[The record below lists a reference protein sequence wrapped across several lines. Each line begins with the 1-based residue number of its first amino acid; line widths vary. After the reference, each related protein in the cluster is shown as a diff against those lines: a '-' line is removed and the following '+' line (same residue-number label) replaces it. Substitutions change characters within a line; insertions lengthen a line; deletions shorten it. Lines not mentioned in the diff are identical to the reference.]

1 MTAPSTTSSNSQ
13 NTTMNSL
20 QQTPTTATQSSSS
33 KKTVRFQE
41 DEPPTVLLIEEICEL
56 PVLDIWFTADDYFDM
71 KAKTRYDAKEWRKKG
86 FGLLLKETF
95 ENPAD
100 TAQEYLNAFCMLDV
114 DMSRRGMERHLSRKH
129 GEERSDVK
137 DRARYC
143 VLSAQR
149 RMRRQGMKPAE
160 LQDHLA
166 LIYHDATRPAKI
178 FARRIAKA
186 DELAARNESD
196 NTLALDILDQMGVG
210 PRSGRMERRLSNLS
224 IRSGS
229 TYDSIKSWGSA
240 KYGFGTHREV
250 NDPLGRAAPPPP
262 SLGKA
267 RCPGS
272 PATAME
278 ECYAAMA

>member
-1 MTAPSTTSSNSQ
+1 MTAAAKSTT
-13 NTTMNSL
+13 TTTKSL
-20 QQTPTTATQSSSS
+20 
-33 KKTVRFQE
+33 RFSE
-41 DEPPTVLLIEEICEL
+41 ANPSILLIETIDEL
-56 PVLDIWFTADDYFDM
+56 PVRDIWFAPDDYFDM

-100 TAQEYLNAFCMLDV
+100 GTQEFLNAFCLLDET
-114 DMSRRGMERHLSRKH
+114 MSRRGMERHLSRKH
-129 GEERSDVK
+129 GEERSDLK

-143 VLSAQR
+143 VLSNQR
-149 RMRRQGMKPAE
+149 RMKRQGMKFSE
-160 LQDHLA
+160 LSDHLA

-178 FARRIAKA
+178 FARRMAKA
-186 DELAARNESD
+186 DERAAKAEVSD
-196 NTLALDILDQMGVG
+196 NTPAYEILEGMGVN
-210 PRSGRMERRLSNLS
+210 PRTGRMERRLSNMS

-229 TYDSIKSWGSA
+229 TYDSLRSWGA
-240 KYGFGTHREV
+240 PTQAAC
-250 NDPLGRAAPPPP
+250 DPTGKQQLRP
-262 SLGKA
+262 KA

>member
-1 MTAPSTTSSNSQ
+1 
-13 NTTMNSL
+13 MNK
-20 QQTPTTATQSSSS
+20 T
-33 KKTVRFQE
+33 KKTVCICE
-41 DEPPTVLLIEEICEL
+41 DDPQVLLIEMIDES
-56 PVLDIWFTADDYFDM
+56 PVRDIWFAPDDYFDM

-95 ENPAD
+95 ENPSDD
-100 TAQEYLNAFCMLDV
+100 TQEFLNAFCRLDEG
-114 DMSRRGMERHLSRKH
+114 MSRRGMERHLSRKH
-129 GEERSDVK
+129 GEERSDLK

-143 VLSAQR
+143 VLSNQR
-149 RMRRQGMKPAE
+149 RMKRQGMKFPE
-160 LQDHLA
+160 LTDHLA

-186 DELAARNESD
+186 DEYAAKNDCDNAAAIQILES
-196 NTLALDILDQMGVG
+196 MGVS
-210 PRSGRMERRLSNLS
+210 PRTGRMERRLSNLS

-229 TYDSIKSWGSA
+229 TYDSLRSWGPAHEPTRPTKS
-240 KYGFGTHREV
+240 
-250 NDPLGRAAPPPP
+250 
-262 SLGKA
+262 S

>member
-1 MTAPSTTSSNSQ
+1 MTAPTTSPQLN
-13 NTTMNSL
+13 
-20 QQTPTTATQSSSS
+20 
-33 KKTVRFQE
+33 KKAVCFRE
-41 DEPPTVLLIEEICEL
+41 DEPSVLLIEEICEL

-71 KAKTRYDAKEWRKKG
+71 KAKTRFDAKEWRKKG

-100 TAQEYLNAFCMLDV
+100 TAQEFLNAFCMLDV

-129 GEERSDVK
+129 GEERSDLK

-149 RMRRQGMKPAE
+149 RMRRQGMKPDE

-166 LIYHDATRPAKI
+166 LLYHDATRPAKI

-186 DELAARNESD
+186 DEVAASSESD
-196 NTLALDILDQMGVG
+196 NTAALDILESMGIS
-210 PRSGRMERRLSNLS
+210 PRTGRMERRLSNLS

-229 TYDSIKSWGSA
+229 TYDSMRSWGSSRGA
-240 KYGFGTHREV
+240 YGASP
-250 NDPLGRAAPPPP
+250 NDPTVQRGAVTVPAQ
-262 SLGKA
+262 GKA

>member
-1 MTAPSTTSSNSQ
+1 MTAPNSPVKPSC
-13 NTTMNSL
+13 N
-20 QQTPTTATQSSSS
+20 
-33 KKTVRFQE
+33 KKSVRFHE
-41 DEPPTVLLIEEICEL
+41 EERAVLFIEQICEL

-100 TAQEYLNAFCMLDV
+100 TAQEFLNAFCLLDV

-129 GEERSDVK
+129 GEERSDLK

-149 RMRRQGMKPAE
+149 RMRRQGMKPNE

-186 DELAARNESD
+186 DEVAARDDSD
-196 NTLALDILDQMGVG
+196 NGPALEILETMGIS
-210 PRSGRMERRLSNLS
+210 PRTGRMERRLSNLS

-229 TYDSIKSWGSA
+229 TYDSMRSWGSA
-240 KYGFGTHREV
+240 RGSYTH
-250 NDPLGRAAPPPP
+250 NDPLRPTPP
-262 SLGKA
+262 SGKS
-267 RCPGS
+267 RCPSS

>member
-1 MTAPSTTSSNSQ
+1 M
-13 NTTMNSL
+13 
-20 QQTPTTATQSSSS
+20 
-33 KKTVRFQE
+33 KKKNVRF
-41 DEPPTVLLIEEICEL
+41 DEAEPSVLLIEMIDEL
-56 PVLDIWFTADDYFDM
+56 PVRDIWFAPDDYFDM

-100 TAQEYLNAFCMLDV
+100 DTQQLLNAFCRLDEF
-114 DMSRRGMERHLSRKH
+114 MSRRGMERHLSRKH
-129 GEERSDVK
+129 GEERSDLK

-143 VLSAQR
+143 VLSNQR

-160 LQDHLA
+160 LTDHLA

-178 FARRIAKA
+178 FARRIARA
-186 DELAARNESD
+186 DEVAARGECD
-196 NTLALDILDQMGVG
+196 NAQAIQILEAMGVS
-210 PRSGRMERRLSNLS
+210 PRTGRMERRLSNLS

-229 TYDSIKSWGSA
+229 TYDSLRSWG
-240 KYGFGTHREV
+240 
-250 NDPLGRAAPPPP
+250 P
-262 SLGKA
+262 SSQGSSSSERPKS

-272 PATAME
+272 PATTME